1 MVQRRVFRR
10 QPQTELT
17 VVTGM
22 GRLETV
28 LATGGFAVTAEI
40 TPPLSS
46 DPEELL
52 KRATPLKGL
61 ADAVNVTD
69 GANARIA
76 MAPLAAAAI
85 LARSGI
91 EPVVQFTCR
100 DRNRLALQADLLG
113 AAALGIRNY
122 LMLGG
127 DDPKVG
133 DQPETKPVFDLDSR
147 ALLATAQQMQTEGK
161 LPSGRDISG
170 KPRFFLGCADMPV
183 DPAPEWQPKSLAAKV
198 EAGARFVQTQFCFD
212 AGVARRYAA
221 RLVDAGLDK
230 RASVLIGIG
239 PVASARGAR
248 WMRENLF
255 GTIMPDSL
263 IARLEGAADQASEGL
278 QVCLDLMSELS
289 EVPGIA
295 GVHLMAP
302 RNPSALRGVIE
313 AWRARAPSAKRA

>member
-1 MVQRRVFRR
+1 MAA
-10 QPQTELT
+10 
-17 VVTGM
+17 M

-40 TPPLSS
+40 TPPLSA
-46 DPEELL
+46 DPGELL
-52 KRATPLKGL
+52 KRANPLKGL

-76 MAPLAAAAI
+76 MSPLAAAAI
-85 LARSGI
+85 LVSNGI

-113 AAALGIRNY
+113 AAALGVRNF

-133 DQPETKPVFDLDSR
+133 DQPDAKPVFDLDSR
-147 ALLATAQQMQTEGK
+147 ALIATAQQMQAEGK
-161 LPSGRDISG
+161 LPSGREITG
-170 KPRFFLGCADMPV
+170 RPRFFLGCADTPI
-183 DPAPEWQPKSLAAKV
+183 DPAPGWQPKSLAAKV

-221 RLVDAGLDK
+221 RLVDAGLAE
-230 RASVLIGIG
+230 RAAVLIGIG
-239 PVASARGAR
+239 PLSSARGAR

-255 GTIMPDSL
+255 GTIIPDSV
-263 IARLEGAADQASEGL
+263 IARLEGAEDQAAEGL
-278 QVCLDLMSELS
+278 TVCLDLMSEFAAT
-289 EVPGIA
+289 PGIA

-302 RNPSALRGVIE
+302 RNPSVLRGVIE
-313 AWRARAPSAKRA
+313 AWRARAPSAKSARAPSAKRA